1 MIISEKQA
9 RLLREL
15 DIVFVDDNRA
25 VVEIISKILKSFC
38 VSSLRTASDG
48 AQALALLSESPAN
61 LVITDLNMKPMNG
74 LALTQKIRS
83 GDGGIDPRTPVIAL
97 TGNSAQETI
106 KAALLAGINGIMVKP
121 VEPQAMVNRIDKV
134 ISSRVVYQLHGS
146 QYVAKSKATDAL
158 SSDLVYDG
166 LLPRAK
172 LHETKTVENTPDT
185 SQEGDAWVL
194 D

>member
-15 DIVFVDDNRA
+15 DILFVDDNRA

-48 AQALALLSESPAN
+48 TEALELLQQQPAN

-74 LALTQKIRS
+74 LALTQKIRA
-83 GDGGIDPRTPVIAL
+83 GEGGIDPRTPVIAL
-97 TGNSAQETI
+97 TGNSAQDSV
-106 KAALLAGINGIMVKP
+106 KAALLAGINGIMIKP
-121 VEPQAMVNRIDKV
+121 VEPQAMVTRIDKV
-134 ISSRVVYQLHGS
+134 ISARVIYQLRGS
-146 QYVAKSKATDAL
+146 SYVANPKATEATAD
-158 SSDLVYDG
+158 DLLYDG
-166 LLPRAK
+166 LLPRAEPGK
-172 LHETKTVENTPDT
+172 TKTVEKEPNT
-185 SQEGDAWVL
+185 SQEDDAWVL

>member
-15 DIVFVDDNRA
+15 DVVFVDDNRA
-25 VVEIISKILKSFC
+25 VVEIISKLLKSFC

-48 AQALALLSESPAN
+48 AEALALLHESSAN
-61 LVITDLNMKPMNG
+61 LVITDLNMRPMNG
-74 LALTQKIRS
+74 LALTQKIRAD
-83 GDGGIDPRTPVIAL
+83 DGGIDPRTPVIAL
-97 TGNSAQETI
+97 TGNSSQETI
-106 KAALLAGINGIMVKP
+106 KAALLAGINGFMVKP

-134 ISSRVVYQLHGS
+134 INSRVIYQLRGS
-146 QYVAKSKATDAL
+146 QYVAKSKATDAS

-172 LHETKTVENTPDT
+172 VHETKTVENTPDT
-185 SQEGDAWVL
+185 SQEGEAWVL

>member
-48 AQALALLSESPAN
+48 AEALALLSESPAN